1 MSKKLP
7 AMIYV
12 KIDSDIDDEYLVAGV
27 DASRLV
33 EMGQKL
39 KLGVYK
45 LIEIQTAE
53 GIAKLTKDV
62 R

>member
-1 MSKKLP
+1 
-7 AMIYV
+7 
-12 KIDSDIDDEYLVAGV
+12 
-27 DASRLV
+27 
-33 EMGQKL
+33 MGQKL

-53 GIAKLTKDV
+53 GIAKLTKNA

>member
-12 KIDSDIDDEYLVAGV
+12 KIDSDIDDEYLVANV

-53 GIAKLTKDV
+53 GIAKLTKNA

>member
-12 KIDSDIDDEYLVAGV
+12 KIDSDIDDEYLVANV
-27 DASRLV
+27 DARRLV